1 MIFVL
6 NMIPWMII
14 ALGVYL
20 GYISRKNPK
29 RLAGVIVATVLALI
43 IYNGVQPSYIP
54 KGTVNNTLSIP
65 EIVVPVTPIEV
76 EDRLRKPIS
85 DEVQAERME
94 QKFDWKSQVNANKS
108 ETKEQ

>member
-54 KGTVNNTLSIP
+54 KGEPHNALP
-65 EIVVPVTPIEV
+65 VVEYVEPSEPLVI
-76 EDRLRKPIS
+76 EDRLLKPIS